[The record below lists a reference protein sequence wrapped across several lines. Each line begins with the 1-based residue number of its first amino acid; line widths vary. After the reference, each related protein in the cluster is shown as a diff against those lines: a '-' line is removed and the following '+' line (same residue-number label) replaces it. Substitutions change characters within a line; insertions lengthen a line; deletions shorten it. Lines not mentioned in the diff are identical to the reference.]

1 MGLFT
6 VIGLISYIC
15 LFYSIYMI
23 FLLIFNGHPIQYLSS
38 NENYFSIYSFFWYF
52 IYTFIYSY
60 IYSLIYHLSNQLF
73 VNLFIHLYIHI
84 SIYLF
89 VHLSIHLFI
98 HLYFR
103 LSLHLFIHL
112 STDLYMPIYLRVNFL
127 NLICIQPKNWSNLKV
142 DLARSRVKKNSKTLK
157 KIVRIQKEKIK
168 NINDYFQ
175 WNSVFLWS
183 ACLASVPTLRKPFS
197 LIMISQLKLKL
208 KQLKNFDE
216 SSKNSREKIKKF
228 FLNWNSVF

>member
-1 MGLFT
+1 MKIIFLFT
-6 VIGLISYIC
+6 
-15 LFYSIYMI
+15 
-23 FLLIFNGHPIQYLSS
+23 H
-38 NENYFSIYSFFWYF
+38 FSGI
-52 IYTFIYSY
+52 
-60 IYSLIYHLSNQLF
+60 
-73 VNLFIHLYIHI
+73 LFIRVYIHI

-103 LSLHLFIHL
+103 LSLHLFIHLYVQLSVHLYIHLSVHLFIHL

-157 KIVRIQKEKIK
+157 KILRIQKEKIK

-208 KQLKNFDE
+208 KTTQ
-216 SSKNSREKIKKF
+216 KF
-228 FLNWNSVF
+228 WWKF